1 VLDFVNDAETI
12 RSAFLPY
19 YEEAHLPDETD
30 PNLLYDLRMKI
41 LDAQVLWPENI
52 EAAWRALESAGDL
65 KAGSAALNA
74 ALDPAVDRFN
84 ALEKRERDELRGH
97 LQGYVRLYAY
107 LLHIVPFADVE
118 LLKLYEV
125 GRFFL
130 RKLPRGEAAALE
142 LDDQVALRYY
152 RITKTGEHQIGL
164 GENDLPGLEGPRAI
178 GEFQEKDIKKTR
190 LSELVERIN
199 QTFGADLGP
208 DAMLTIEQVEER
220 MVADERLAAQANAN
234 LIENYRHVFD
244 PVLLDALV
252 ELRHSNAKF
261 FDRAIKDDEL
271 RQFLAENL
279 RPVVY
284 MRQRSRKDSIIPVV
298 SQRQPPAT

>member
-1 VLDFVNDAETI
+1 
-12 RSAFLPY
+12 
-19 YEEAHLPDETD
+19 
-30 PNLLYDLRMKI
+30 
-41 LDAQVLWPENI
+41 
-52 EAAWRALESAGDL
+52 
-65 KAGSAALNA
+65 
-74 ALDPAVDRFN
+74 
-84 ALEKRERDELRGH
+84 
-97 LQGYVRLYAY
+97 
-107 LLHIVPFADVE
+107 
-118 LLKLYEV
+118 
-125 GRFFL
+125 
-130 RKLPRGEAAALE
+130 
-142 LDDQVALRYY
+142 
-152 RITKTGEHQIGL
+152 
-164 GENDLPGLEGPRAI
+164 
-178 GEFQEKDIKKTR
+178 
-190 LSELVERIN
+190 VERIN